1 MADESGDI
9 TRLLTAWSRGDA
21 HAGNEVAPLVYRE
34 LRRRAAGYL
43 RRERRDHTLQ
53 ATALVHEAWMRLAAG
68 DRVAWQGRA
77 HFFAVAS
84 RAMRRI
90 LVDHARER
98 HAAKRPAPALRVALE
113 EETASTDPRDCG
125 LLDLDQALD
134 ELADL
139 DPRQA
144 QIVEM
149 RYFGGLSLEEAAEVL
164 GLSVSTLKHDWTLAK
179 AWLYRRI
186 TGEGPCAADLRRV
199 RHDASR

>member
-9 TRLLTAWSRGDA
+9 TRLLSAWSRGDA
-21 HAGNEVAPLVYRE
+21 HARNEVAPLVYRE
-34 LRRRAAGYL
+34 LRRRAATYL

-53 ATALVHEAWMRLAAG
+53 ATALVHEAWLRLVG
-68 DRVAWQGRA
+68 RDRIAWQGRA

-98 HAAKRPAPALRVALE
+98 HASKRPAPALRVALE
-113 EETASTDPRDCG
+113 EETASTDPRDCN
-125 LLDLDQALD
+125 LLALDQALD
-134 ELADL
+134 DLADL

-144 QIVEM
+144 QIVEL
-149 RYFGGLSLEEAAEVL
+149 RYFGGLSLDEAADVL
-164 GLSVSTLKHDWTLAK
+164 GVSVSTLKHDWTLAK

-186 TGEGPCAADLRRV
+186 NGGPSRGDVVRRV